1 MPKPNPFTEIR
12 RENLRALVAAHGQ
25 TNVAK
30 AVGKPDRQIADLASG
45 RAPSFG
51 EKVAR
56 DLEAAWEQSTG
67 EAIQLDVVDGTQGA
81 VTKAP
86 AKPASSAA
94 APAPDWPF
102 RSVLKKWVTGLSEA
116 ELHSL
121 DVALFAAL
129 KAIVAARPGPDPT
142 LGNVT
147 IVGGLTP
154 LEQSLVE
161 TKTFAK
167 RPEKVK

>member
-1 MPKPNPFTEIR
+1 MG
-12 RENLRALVAAHGQ
+12 LRDPWRDRAFWPGQ

-67 EAIQLDVVDGTQGA
+67 EVIQLDVVNGTQGA
-81 VTKAP
+81 MTKAP
-86 AKPASSAA
+86 ARTASSTAI
-94 APAPDWPF
+94 PAPDWPF
-102 RSVLKKWVTGLSEA
+102 RSVPKKWVTGLSET
-116 ELHSL
+116 ELQSL

-129 KAIVAARPGPDPT
+129 KAIVAARPGSGLK

-154 LEQSLVE
+154 LQQSLVE
-161 TKTFAK
+161 TDSFAK
-167 RPEKVK
+167 KPEKVK